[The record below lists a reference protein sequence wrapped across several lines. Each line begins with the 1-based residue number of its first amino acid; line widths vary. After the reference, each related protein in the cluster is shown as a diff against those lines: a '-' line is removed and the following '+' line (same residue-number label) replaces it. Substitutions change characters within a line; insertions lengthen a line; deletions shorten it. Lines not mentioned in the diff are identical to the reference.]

1 MARSG
6 WLVSCGLL
14 GGFGST
20 RGCLAVVSRW
30 FAGGL
35 RRLVGAGWYLAVSL
49 RMFGS
54 PRGCLAATRGDSL
67 WLVVARGGSW
77 RLAVVLRSPCG
88 CSGRLAGC
96 LAVVFSGRPC
106 GGLAAGWCLAVLGGS
121 GRLAVTCGDSRWLA
135 AARCGFHGL
144 AVGWGHF
151 ATRVVGSLG
160 RLVTACGACGRVEI
174 PGDLLGFCWLLCWLV
189 ATRS

>member
-1 MARSG
+1 MARG
-6 WLVSCGLL
+6 DWVVLRGPL
-14 GGFGST
+14 GGLGST
-20 RGCLAVVSRW
+20 R
-30 FAGGL
+30 
-35 RRLVGAGWYLAVSL
+35 
-49 RMFGS
+49 
-54 PRGCLAATRGDSL
+54 
-67 WLVVARGGSW
+67 
-77 RLAVVLRSPCG
+77 
-88 CSGRLAGC
+88 GC

-135 AARCGFHGL
+135 AARCGFQGL

-174 PGDLLGFCWLLCWLV
+174 PGGLLGFCWLLCWLV
-189 ATRS
+189 AIRSW